1 MPLSL
6 GRIAKA
12 LLKLVLGL
20 ALLFAATVAIG
31 LHLNSR
37 AERAAREFCAAIPPS
52 SPVAAAI
59 ARADGMKLRHYANR
73 EGHEHVFMFPGWVFN
88 WANCRV
94 ALHPDGTVA
103 RAWATEAED

>member
-1 MPLSL
+1 MTLR
-6 GRIAKA
+6 RIARA
-12 LLKLVLGL
+12 LLKLVVGL
-20 ALLFAATVAIG
+20 VLLLAAAVAIG

-37 AERAAREFCAAIPPS
+37 AERAAREFCAAIPPA
-52 SPVAAAI
+52 SPVADAI

-73 EGHEHVFMFPGWVFN
+73 ESNEHVFMFPGWAFN

-94 ALHPDGTVA
+94 ALGPDGTVT

>member
-1 MPLSL
+1 MPSIFR
-6 GRIAKA
+6 RIARA
-12 LLKLVLGL
+12 LSRLFLGL
-20 ALLFAATVAIG
+20 LLLLAATVAIG

-37 AERAAREFCAAIPPS
+37 AEREARGFCAAIPPS
-52 SPVAAAI
+52 SPVTEAI
-59 ARADGMKLRHYANR
+59 ARAEAMKLRHYANR
-73 EGHEHVFMFPGWVFN
+73 EGNEHVFMFHGWVFN